1 MFWETLPGLIA
12 VWSAA
17 VAGLIYLTRQIW
29 KATKFGK
36 KVAVALGRLIE
47 LGTTDHWPNGAKTLP
62 EAMNEIYKRQGET
75 KELLESYIVAHRADH
90 GLLPAPRSDLGEI
103 TGTPV

>member
-1 MFWETLPGLIA
+1 MWWETLPGLFVA
-12 VWSAA
+12 WSAA

-29 KATKFGK
+29 HATKFGK

-47 LGTTDHWPNGAKTLP
+47 LGTTEEWPNGATSLP
-62 EAMNEIYKRQGET
+62 QAMTEISDRQGET
-75 KELLESYIVAHRADH
+75 KDLLESYIVAHRADH
-90 GLLPAPRSDLGEI
+90 GHLPPDEI

>member
-1 MFWETLPGLIA
+1 MWWETLPGLIA

-29 KATKFGK
+29 KATRFGK
-36 KVAVALGRLIE
+36 KVAVAFGRLIE
-47 LGTTDHWPNGAKTLP
+47 LGTTEEWPNGATSLP
-62 EAMNEIYKRQGET
+62 QAMNEIYKKQDDTHR
-75 KELLESYIVAHRADH
+75 LLESYIVAHRADH
-90 GLLPAPRSDLGEI
+90 GLLPASHVDPGDI